1 MKKNIF
7 KSLLCLSV
15 GMLFVACQ
23 DTMDDK
29 ADIDASHEMNIAV
42 VPVVEEAANVT
53 YSTADLTITLTDSV
67 GVTEMGFELAADA
80 EFTQSW
86 YEVAPTVVKSYTMTV
101 SGLAD
106 EATYYVR
113 PYVYTANGTVT
124 VGEAKSFT
132 TEKAPIFEING
143 VYEAQEYNL
152 NDSYQFEA
160 GYTYDVT
167 VEFKE
172 GSTTEVLVTNLWGG
186 EQSLNGT
193 YDAES
198 QTITIPSGQ
207 LLYFQ
212 DGVYEYIASGIDNTL
227 TPTEN
232 ITLSF
237 TPLGGALKTSF
248 IEVTVEGYGRM
259 DIFYVS
265 MKHK

>member
-42 VPVVEEAANVT
+42 VPAMEFPANVT
-53 YSTADLTITLTDSV
+53 YAAADLTITLADSV
-67 GVTEMGFELAADA
+67 GVVEMGFELATDA
-80 EFTQSW
+80 EFAQSW
-86 YEVAPTVVKSYTMTV
+86 YETAPAVVKAYVMTV
-101 SGLAD
+101 GGLA
-106 EATYYVR
+106 EQTTYYVR
-113 PYVYTANGTVT
+113 PYVYTANGTT
-124 VGEAKSFT
+124 TLGEVKSFT
-132 TEKAPIFEING
+132 TEAAPIFEING

-152 NDSYQFEA
+152 NASYQFEA
-160 GYTYDVT
+160 GGTYDVT

-186 EQSLNGT
+186 GQSLSGT
-193 YDAES
+193 YDAET

-212 DGVYEYIASGIDNTL
+212 EPFEFIASGIDNTL

-237 TPLGGALKTSF
+237 TPLGGVLETSF
-248 IEVTVEGYGRM
+248 IEVTVEGYGRQ
-259 DIFYVS
+259 DIFLVE